1 MKQDGAEFALLS
13 SSKTKE
19 PIVQEQGAYALMYRH
34 GTLKA
39 PGSGSDA
46 LGMSVSRWKNTSLS
60 FGTKEYMYGFT

>member
-1 MKQDGAEFALLS
+1 MKQDGDEFALLS

-46 LGMSVSRWKNTSLS
+46 LGVSVRR
-60 FGTKEYMYGFT
+60 